1 MSTRPALLLLASLLA
16 APCALAADYLPDPEL
31 VGRSIAQQPEVR
43 AAAARVQA
51 ARAQARMQA
60 LGSHEFE
67 VSGVQQQR
75 KVEDMPGID
84 NFREWELQVS
94 RRLRPPGKAR
104 LDNAIGQ
111 YGLEAADLRQQDA
124 QHQAA
129 RHLAQRWM
137 GWLRAAAVAEEAERQ
152 YASLLRERDAL
163 RRRVELGDAAHKD
176 LDLME
181 VELAQAEAQRLAAD
195 STQHSAHRAM
205 AIDFPLL
212 PLPEYPPTLPEPDAL
227 QESDAVWIGRIVDR
241 SHEIGALAK
250 VAEQQEAVAARARA
264 DRFPDPSL
272 GLRVLNDRGGAES
285 VIGVVLSVPIGG
297 RYRRAVGAAE
307 AAEASARHDDTAIMA
322 REIAREAELAVREAG
337 STVMQW
343 RAMLAARTAST
354 AASTRQRRGWELG
367 ELGLSEWLLAERN
380 SRQISLAEIMARADA
395 VEARLRVLVDSHELW
410 HTVN

>member
-31 VGRSIAQQPEVR
+31 VDRSIAQQPEVR

-84 NFREWELQVS
+84 NYREWELQVS
-94 RRLRPPGKAR
+94 RRLRLPGKAR

-111 YGLEAADLRQQDA
+111 YGLEAAELRQEDA

-195 STQHSAHRAM
+195 STQHSARRAM

-212 PLPEYPPTLPEPDAL
+212 PLP
-227 QESDAVWIGRIVDR
+227 GDR
-241 SHEIGALAK
+241 K
-250 VAEQQEAVAARARA
+250 
-264 DRFPDPSL
+264 
-272 GLRVLNDRGGAES
+272 S
-285 VIGVVLSVPIGG
+285 VV
-297 RYRRAVGAAE
+297 
-307 AAEASARHDDTAIMA
+307 
-322 REIAREAELAVREAG
+322 
-337 STVMQW
+337 
-343 RAMLAARTAST
+343 
-354 AASTRQRRGWELG
+354 
-367 ELGLSEWLLAERN
+367 
-380 SRQISLAEIMARADA
+380 
-395 VEARLRVLVDSHELW
+395 
-410 HTVN
+410 